1 MLDKKM
7 TAVLNMLA
15 EKVGYSYKV
24 VKKQQLL
31 EYLPRKLKI
40 NEESFATIMAFLKEN
55 DYVVVKYQDKNEICL
70 TLTVKAETYLDG
82 EQEVAVKSKIAGGQ
96 AWLLFFGVFM
106 AAFLGTLVAMLLG
119 KLLF

>member
-96 AWLLFFGVFM
+96 AWLLFFGVFL
-106 AAFLGTLVAMLLG
+106 AAFFGTLVAMLVG